1 MYINN
6 RINST
11 QEGRNYYGILQI
23 QVVCELGSRPVE
35 NAEIQIFHKY
45 DPNTVVD
52 TLITDNSGKTIEI
65 ELPAPPI
72 EYSMEPTN
80 YQPYS
85 EYRLVISAPGLQT
98 IIIDS
103 AQILP
108 FVKTIQPVSMP
119 RREDDTNIS
128 NTITIGPNYLFGNYP
143 PKVYEDE
150 VKTEIEEQVDKSVVI
165 PEFII
170 VHDGLPSDLTA
181 TNYKI
186 EYREYIKSVA
196 SSQIYATWPQETI
209 YANILTR
216 LSFSLNRIYTDWYH
230 RLGYDFDITSSTAFD
245 QIWFYGRNIDS
256 NISLAVDYMF
266 NYFLSLPDVRQP
278 ILTQACTGELI
289 TCQNMISLWGSKF
302 LGDQDYKAI
311 DILHTYYNETMY
323 INYTNNITGIQA
335 WPNVELSEGSR
346 SDAVKLMQQY
356 LLIISHVYSE
366 IPIIEA
372 DGIFGPETK
381 SAVMAFQKL
390 FELPVTGTINA
401 VTWYK
406 IAQIY
411 QRLTQASEF
420 CK

>member
-6 RINST
+6 RIYST
-11 QEGRNYYGILQI
+11 QEGRKYYGILQI
-23 QVVCELGSRPVE
+23 QVVCQLGSRPVE

-45 DPNTVVD
+45 NPNTVVD

-128 NTITIGPNYLFGNYP
+128 NIITIGPNYLFGNYP

-186 EYREYIKSVA
+186 EYREYIKSVV

-346 SDAVKLMQQY
+346 SDAVKLMQQN
-356 LLIISHVYSE
+356 LLVISLVYSE

-372 DGIFGPETK
+372 DGIYGPKTK